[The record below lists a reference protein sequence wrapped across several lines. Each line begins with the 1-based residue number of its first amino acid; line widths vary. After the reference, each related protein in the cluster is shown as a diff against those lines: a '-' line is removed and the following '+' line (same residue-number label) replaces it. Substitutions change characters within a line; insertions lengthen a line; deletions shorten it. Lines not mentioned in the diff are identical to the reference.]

1 MKSTIDKGKS
11 FNESDLM
18 VMAEIE
24 KKSNINQRALAKEL
38 NISLGKINYC
48 LKNLHRM
55 ML

>member
-24 KKSNINQRALAKEL
+24 KLGVQTALKIQEIKASKSDD
-38 NISLGKINYC
+38 
-48 LKNLHRM
+48 
-55 ML
+55 